1 MQPIWQPAETSTHQ
15 DAVVAHVI
23 GASILGYFIHDET
36 VHLLLDIGFIW
47 SIYLDGQMVLL
58 PHPVATSELP
68 VDEAT
73 RRDIRDEIDE
83 LLSGRSTKALR
94 RFKVP
99 PLILEIG
106 EAAFYECGEQ
116 RQIRLRGDGGDL
128 VLTTDLEQNRV
139 EVNFAE

>member
-1 MQPIWQPAETSTHQ
+1 MQLNWQPAETSTHQ

-36 VHLLLDIGFIW
+36 VHLLLDIGFVW

-68 VDEAT
+68 VDEST
-73 RRDIRDEIDE
+73 RQEIRGDIDE
-83 LLSGRSTKALR
+83 LLAGRSTNVPR
-94 RFKVP
+94 RFQVP
-99 PLILEIG
+99 PLVLEIT

-116 RQIRLRGDGGDL
+116 RQIRLRGDGGEL
-128 VLTTDLEQNRV
+128 VLTTNLENNRV